1 MITDFDYL
9 KKKSSLIYL
18 GMYEIAYHNATDG
31 SDEKVAL
38 ANETRFMKLH
48 HKHNWSTYEDI
59 DWNHLD
65 LEECPM

>member
-1 MITDFDYL
+1 
-9 KKKSSLIYL
+9 
-18 GMYEIAYHNATDG
+18 MYEIVYHNATDG